1 MALRADTTITR
12 RRTLYTFIGLYW
24 AFFFLLLEFIF
35 FSSVARGFFSIR
47 VIQNILFFGTPI
59 FLLGTAETYVI
70 ITGGID
76 LSVGFVMGF
85 ATVLAAKLVAAFIGL
100 GMGPAASI
108 ALGLGITLII
118 GLIPGFINGTLVARL
133 NVPPFIATFAMFGIS
148 HGVSELLLGG
158 VWAKNL
164 PHLANAIGN
173 GYFLYVAPGKIVSF
187 FQRPVVQRGAKV
199 LEIIPN
205 VVVITFFVILIVAFV
220 LKRTQFGHH
229 TYAIGG
235 NIDAAVKAGINV
247 KWHLVRIYMLS
258 SFLAT
263 LAGTIYVLKYV
274 TGKGD
279 AGAPF
284 LLDAIVAVV
293 IGGASLYGGKGTV
306 GRTILGC
313 FILATL
319 ETGLRVLGVST
330 FDKYIAVGVILIV
343 AVLIDQFS
351 PELVHKED

>member
-1 MALRADTTITR
+1 MVLRTDPTITGR
-12 RRTLYTFIGLYW
+12 RSLYTFIGRYW

-47 VIQNILFFGTPI
+47 VIQNILFFGTAI

-108 ALGLGITLII
+108 ALGLGFTLII

-173 GYFLYVAPGKIVSF
+173 GYFLYVAPEKIISF
-187 FQRPVVQRGAKV
+187 FQRPVVQRGQKV

-205 VVVITFFVILIVAFV
+205 VVVITFFFILIVAFI
-220 LKRTQFGHH
+220 LKRTKFGQH

-235 NIDAAVKAGINV
+235 NMDAAVKAGINV
-247 KWHLVRIYMLS
+247 KRHLIRIYMLS

-306 GRTILGC
+306 VRTILGC

-319 ETGLRVLGVST
+319 EMGLRVLGVST

>member
-1 MALRADTTITR
+1 MAEAADLVNTR
-12 RRTLYTFIGLYW
+12 RHKRYALFGTYW
-24 AFFFLLLEFIF
+24 AYLFLVLEIIF
-35 FSSVARGFFSIR
+35 FAVMARGFFSAR
-47 VIQNILFFGTPI
+47 VLQNILFFGTPI
-59 FLLGTAETYVI
+59 FLLGTAETFVI

-85 ATVLAAKLVAAFIGL
+85 AAVLGAKLVAAFVSI
-100 GMGPAASI
+100 GMGPAASV
-108 ALGLGITLII
+108 ALGLGITLVV

-133 NVPPFIATFAMFGIS
+133 DVPPFIATFAMFGIS

-158 VWAKNL
+158 VWAKDI
-164 PHLANAIGN
+164 PHLANTIGN
-173 GYFLYVAPGKIVSF
+173 GFFLYIVPGKAASL
-187 FQRPVVQRGAKV
+187 FQRPVVQRGVRV
-199 LEIIPN
+199 LEIVPN
-205 VVVITFFVILIVAFV
+205 VVVITFVVILIVAFI
-220 LKRTQFGHH
+220 LKRTKFGQH

-235 NIDAAVKAGINV
+235 NIDAAKKAGINV
-247 KWHLVRIYMLS
+247 KKHLVRIYMLS

-284 LLDAIVAVV
+284 LLDSIVAVV

-306 GRTILGC
+306 GRTVLGC

>member
-1 MALRADTTITR
+1 MAVGVYLIKNKKQKLYALF
-12 RRTLYTFIGLYW
+12 RTYW
-24 AFFFLLLEFIF
+24 AFLFLMLEIIF
-35 FSSVARGFFSIR
+35 FSLSARGFFSLR
-47 VIQNILFFGTPI
+47 VLQNILFFGTPV
-59 FLLGTAETYVI
+59 FLLGAAEAYVI

-85 ATVLAAKLVAAFIGL
+85 ATVLGAKLVAAFAGL
-100 GMGPAASI
+100 GMGPAASL
-108 ALGLGITLII
+108 ALGLGITLVI
-118 GLIPGFINGTLVARL
+118 GLAPGYINGTLVARL

-164 PHLANAIGN
+164 PHLANTIGN
-173 GYFLYVAPGKIVSF
+173 GFFLYMVPGKDMSF
-187 FQRPVVQRGAKV
+187 FERPMVQRGQKV
-199 LEIIPN
+199 LEVIPN
-205 VVVITFFVILIVAFV
+205 VVVVTFIVILIVAFI
-220 LKRTQFGHH
+220 LKRTKFGQH
-229 TYAIGG
+229 TIAIGG
-235 NIDAAVKAGINV
+235 SIDAAVKAGINV
-247 KWHLVRIYMLS
+247 KKHLVRIYMLS
-258 SFLAT
+258 SLLST
-263 LAGTIYVLKYV
+263 LAGILYLLEYV

-306 GRTILGC
+306 GRTMLGC
-313 FILATL
+313 FILVTL
-319 ETGLRVLGVST
+319 ETGLRVLGIST
-330 FDKYIAVGVILIV
+330 FDKYIAVGIILIA

>member
-1 MALRADTTITR
+1 MDVGAEPIDTKRQKLFALFGT
-12 RRTLYTFIGLYW
+12 YW
-24 AFFFLLLEFIF
+24 AFFFLVLEIVF
-35 FSSVARGFFSIR
+35 FGVLARGFFSLR

-59 FLLGTAETYVI
+59 FLLGTAETMVI

-85 ATVLAAKLVAAFIGL
+85 ATVLGAKLVAAFVGL

-108 ALGLGITLII
+108 SLGLGITLVI
-118 GLIPGFINGTLVARL
+118 GLVPGFINGTLVARL

-173 GYFLYVAPGKIVSF
+173 GFFLYVVPGKILSV
-187 FQRPVVQRGAKV
+187 FQRPVVQRGQTV
-199 LEIIPN
+199 LEIVPN
-205 VVVITFFVILIVAFV
+205 VVVITFVVILIVAFI
-220 LKRTQFGHH
+220 LKRTKFGQH

-235 NIDAAVKAGINV
+235 NIDASVKAGINV
-247 KWHLVRIYMLS
+247 RKHLVRIYMLS

-284 LLDAIVAVV
+284 LLDSIVAVEL
-293 IGGASLYGGKGTV
+293 GGASLYGGRGTV
-306 GRTILGC
+306 GRTVLGC

>member
-1 MALRADTTITR
+1 MAVGTDRINTR
-12 RRTLYTFIGLYW
+12 RQKLYALFGTYW
-24 AFFFLLLEFIF
+24 AYLFLVLEIIF
-35 FSSVARGFFSIR
+35 FAVTARGFFSLR
-47 VIQNILFFGTPI
+47 VLQNILFFGTPI
-59 FLLGTAETYVI
+59 FLLGTAETFVI

-85 ATVLAAKLVAAFIGL
+85 AAVLGAKLVAGFTAL

-108 ALGLGITLII
+108 VLGLGITLIV

-133 NVPPFIATFAMFGIS
+133 DVPPFIATFAMFGIS

-173 GYFLYVAPGKIVSF
+173 GFFLYIVPGKAASL
-187 FQRPVVQRGAKV
+187 FQRPVVQRGVRV
-199 LEIIPN
+199 LEIVPN
-205 VVVITFFVILIVAFV
+205 VVVITFVVILIVAFI
-220 LKRTQFGHH
+220 LKRTKFGQH

-235 NIDAAVKAGINV
+235 NIDAATKAGINV
-247 KWHLVRIYMLS
+247 KKHLVRIYMLS

-284 LLDAIVAVV
+284 LLDSIVAVV

-306 GRTILGC
+306 GRTVLGC

-330 FDKYIAVGVILIV
+330 FDKYVAVGVILIV

>member
-1 MALRADTTITR
+1 MVKARPKVFSLLGR
-12 RRTLYTFIGLYW
+12 YW
-24 AFFFLLLEFIF
+24 AYLFLILEFIF
-35 FSSVARGFFSIR
+35 FASMARGFFSLR

-59 FLLGTAETYVI
+59 FLLGTAETFVI

-100 GMGPAASI
+100 GMGPAASL
-108 ALGLGITLII
+108 ALGMGITLIV
-118 GLIPGFINGTLVARL
+118 GLIPGFINGTLVARMD
-133 NVPPFIATFAMFGIS
+133 VPPFIATFAMFGIS

-173 GYFLYVAPGKIVSF
+173 GFFLYIVPGKALSL
-187 FQRPVVQRGAKV
+187 FQRPIVQRGQAV

-205 VVVITFFVILIVAFV
+205 VVVITFFFILIVAFL
-220 LKRTQFGHH
+220 LKRMKFGHH

-247 KWHLVRIYMLS
+247 KKHLARVYMLS

-263 LAGTIYVLKYV
+263 LAGAIYVLKYV

-284 LLDAIVAVV
+284 LLDSIVAVV

-313 FILATL
+313 CILATL

-330 FDKYIAVGVILIV
+330 FDKFIAVGVILII

>member
-1 MALRADTTITR
+1 MTAAAIDR
-12 RRTLYTFIGLYW
+12 RGTAYSLLGRYW
-24 AFFFLLLEFIF
+24 AFFFLVLEFVF
-35 FSSVARGFFSIR
+35 FSLLARGFFSPR

-76 LSVGFVMGF
+76 LSVGFVMGLS
-85 ATVLAAKLVAAFIGL
+85 TVLAAKLVAAFVGL
-100 GMGPAASI
+100 GLGPAGCI
-108 ALGLGITLII
+108 TLGLGITLLV
-118 GLIPGFINGTLVARL
+118 GLVPGLINGTLVAHL
-133 NVPPFIATFAMFGIS
+133 DVPPFIATFAMFGIS

-164 PHLANAIGN
+164 PHLANTIGN
-173 GYFLYVAPGKIVSF
+173 GFFMYLVPGELSF
-187 FQRPVVQRGAKV
+187 FQRPVAERGQKI
-199 LEIIPN
+199 LELVPN
-205 VVVITFFVILIVAFV
+205 VVVVTFVFILIVAFV
-220 LKRTQFGHH
+220 LKRTKFGQH

-263 LAGTIYVLKYV
+263 LAGAIYVLKYV

-284 LLDAIVAVV
+284 LLDSIVAVV

-330 FDKYIAVGVILIV
+330 FDKYIAVGVILII

-351 PELVHKED
+351 PELVHRED

>member
-1 MALRADTTITR
+1 MELAD
-12 RRTLYTFIGLYW
+12 GK
-24 AFFFLLLEFIF
+24 
-35 FSSVARGFFSIR
+35 GFFSLR

-59 FLLGTAETYVI
+59 FLLGTAETLVI

-76 LSVGFVMGF
+76 LSVGFVMGL
-85 ATVLAAKLVAAFIGL
+85 ATVMAAKLVAAFTSL
-100 GMGPAASI
+100 GMDPVASI
-108 ALGLGITLII
+108 ALGLGITLVV

-133 NVPPFIATFAMFGIS
+133 DVPPFIATFAMFGIS
-148 HGVSELLLGG
+148 HGFSELLLGG

-173 GYFLYVAPGKIVSF
+173 GFFFYVAPSKALSL
-187 FQRPVVQRGAKV
+187 FQRPVVQRGQKV

-205 VVVITFFVILIVAFV
+205 VVAITFLVIMVVAFI
-220 LKRTQFGHH
+220 LRRTQFGQH

-247 KWHLVRIYMLS
+247 RRRLVRIYMRS

-263 LAGTIYVLKYV
+263 LAGTVYVLKYV

-293 IGGASLYGGKGTV
+293 IGGASLYAGARKWESESQSKHI
-306 GRTILGC
+306 RMK
-313 FILATL
+313 
-319 ETGLRVLGVST
+319 S
-330 FDKYIAVGVILIV
+330 
-343 AVLIDQFS
+343 
-351 PELVHKED
+351 